1 MSNSHQNGRGQ
12 NQVVF
17 TKNLKVGVDG
27 VGPINTAPT
36 VSTTNYGATG
46 PSQQAIS
53 QSMKYQGQSI
63 NNGGQMSLVSHK
75 GQTAYNIGT

>member
-1 MSNSHQNGRGQ
+1 M
-12 NQVVF
+12 VF

-46 PSQQAIS
+46 SAQQAQNIS
-53 QSMKYQGQSI
+53 QSMKYQNQSL